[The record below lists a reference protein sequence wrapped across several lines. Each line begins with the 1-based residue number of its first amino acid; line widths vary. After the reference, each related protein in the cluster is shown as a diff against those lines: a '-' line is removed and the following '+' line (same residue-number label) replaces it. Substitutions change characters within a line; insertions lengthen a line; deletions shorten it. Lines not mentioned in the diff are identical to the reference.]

1 VSESLET
8 EDLTVN
14 ADAKPRLG
22 ELLREKREEASLTI
36 EDVSNRLRLSVRQ
49 IKALESND
57 FAVFSEAMM
66 TRGFIRNYARL
77 LELDAEPLLAAY
89 RVYVP
94 NDAPHAL
101 SIQSANVLLP
111 SHRRRSWGKYIV
123 ISLLLVL
130 ITGAWVIYSEFFE
143 HKDVAEHPVEVA
155 GSHAE
160 QNLPVG
166 ESTEASSPASSESM
180 PEPAL
185 PLAER
190 IEQAASEPAS
200 PVVSTT
206 TNNSTVAPVNTAES
220 TKPAIPIKPEVAV
233 NAATGPALK
242 IKFTFS
248 EQSWISVIDR
258 DGNEIFNKT
267 KAAGSAD
274 EVEGQPPLKVVV
286 GNAAGTQVIYKGKPI
301 DLAPYSRLNVARLT
315 LSLE

>member
-1 VSESLET
+1 VSEPLET
-8 EDLTVN
+8 ENLTVN
-14 ADAKPRLG
+14 TDAKPRLG

-111 SHRRRSWGKYIV
+111 SHRRRSWGKYV
-123 ISLLLVL
+123 IMSLLLVL
-130 ITGAWVIYSEFFE
+130 LTGAWVIYSEFFA
-143 HKDVAEHPVEVA
+143 HKDIAEHPVEVA
-155 GSHAE
+155 GNHVE

-166 ESTEASSPASSESM
+166 ESAEPSPPASSESM

-190 IEQAASEPAS
+190 LEQAASEPAS
-200 PVVSTT
+200 SVVSTT
-206 TNNSTVAPVNTAES
+206 VNSAAES
-220 TKPAIPIKPEVAV
+220 TKPAIPVKPEVAV
-233 NAATGPALK
+233 KAAAGTTLK

-286 GNAAGTQVIYKGKPI
+286 GNAAGTQVIYKDKPI